1 MKLLLLILATII
13 WGAGFAGTKFT
24 LTDYSPLWS
33 NAIRFTIAGLLCL
46 PVLIKI
52 KSFKKEPKEFIGPI
66 LCAFALFAGILVQTY
81 GLKYTTLAKSGF
93 ISTFYAIFTPIIA
106 MVIYSR
112 KYRKTYWGLVSVA
125 LVGIFLLCDM
135 NLDNFNYGDLLTL
148 ISALFFSGHI
158 LLLDKYTDKFDSLIE
173 LNLMQMVFTGIFS
186 LAAGLIGED
195 IPSLAPLVQ
204 FSKIGQASPITGFII
219 LSVFSSLIAF
229 GIQVIV
235 QKDIPAHIVSL
246 IFLSEAVFASIFG
259 YFFFSEVLSITAM
272 VGCAMVLASVALIP
286 VFETQQ
292 TKLAGT

>member
-1 MKLLLLILATII
+1 MKLLLLVLATII

-46 PVLIKI
+46 PILIKM
-52 KSFKKEPKEFIGPI
+52 KSLKKEPKEFIGPL
-66 LCAFALFAGILVQTY
+66 LCALALFLGILTQTF

-93 ISTFYAIFTPIIA
+93 ITTFYAIFTPIIA

-112 KYRKTYWGLVSVA
+112 KYRKAYWALVLVA
-125 LVGIFLLCDM
+125 LIGIFLLCDM
-135 NLDNFNYGDLLTL
+135 DLNNFNYGDLLTL
-148 ISALFFSGHI
+148 ISAIFFSGHI

-173 LNLMQMVFTGIFS
+173 LNLMQIFFTGVFS

-195 IPSLAPLVQ
+195 IPSLTPLVQ
-204 FSKIGQASPITGFII
+204 FSEIGQASPITGFII

-246 IFLSEAVFASIFG
+246 IFLAEAVFASIFG
-259 YFFFSEVLSITAM
+259 YLFFSEVLSLTAM
-272 VGCAMVLASVALIP
+272 IGCAMVLVSVAFIP
-286 VFETQQ
+286 VIETQR